1 DWNVIGEV
9 AAAVNVPV
17 IGNGDITSPADV
29 ARRRQETSISAVM
42 IGRAAMSAPW
52 IFAQTKQYLATGDV
66 PAAPSLTERWNI
78 ILRHCRLAGE
88 EWDVEEPRI
97 RSMRA
102 RLMAYSKGF
111 PGSKQLREKFQ
122 HVSSVVELE
131 RIRGEHI
138 AQIRFTEEAERVAL
152 SPSPVGEAVSFPG
165 KATPSPTVY

>member
-29 ARRRQETSISAVM
+29 ARRRQETNISAVM

-52 IFAQTKQYLATGDV
+52 IFGQTKEYLATGEI
-66 PAAPSLTERWNI
+66 PSAPSLTERWNI
-78 ILRHCRLAGE
+78 ILRHCALAVE
-88 EWDVEEPRI
+88 EWSAEEPAI

-122 HVSSVVELE
+122 HVASLSEIAATSAEHLAEL
-131 RIRGEHI
+131 R
-138 AQIRFTEEAERVAL
+138 
-152 SPSPVGEAVSFPG
+152 S
-165 KATPSPTVY
+165 